1 MNPTHSLEQGVCA
14 VRPGGALKGT
24 IRVPGDKSISHRA
37 VMLGA
42 LAHGKTRIQ
51 GFLESED
58 CIATLKAF
66 EQMGVLTARD
76 DDDFLIQGAGEAGL
90 QEPDN
95 VLDMGNSG
103 TGSRLLLGVLAGQ
116 PFTAVLTGDSSL
128 RSRPMAR
135 VTNPLGEMGARF
147 MGRQN
152 GSLLPL
158 TVQGGELKGL
168 QYQSPV
174 ASAQIKS
181 AILFAGLFAKGET
194 AVHEPGPSRDHT
206 ERMLQSFGVEVDCE
220 PGLAALQGGQ
230 PLQGRTVKVP
240 GDISSAAF
248 FMVAAA
254 IIPDSEL
261 LIESVGV
268 NPTRTGILEVLQE
281 MGADITVSNEQ
292 MMGAEPV
299 ADIHIRHSELRGAR
313 ISGETVVRMIDEFPI
328 FAVAAAYATSESV
341 VEGAEELR
349 VKESDRITA
358 VVNQLRRMGA
368 ELEESPDGFRVKGGG
383 KLRGAKVYS
392 LGDHRIAMSTA
403 VAGLA
408 AQGETKIRG
417 TAPIAT
423 SFPNFFDLMNSLQDG
438 CIEVES

>member
-1 MNPTHSLEQGVCA
+1 MKSNHSLEHGVCI
-14 VRPGGALKGT
+14 VRPSGALNGV

-37 VMLGA
+37 VMLGG
-42 LAHGKTRIQ
+42 LAHGKTTIH

-66 EQMGVLTARD
+66 ERMGVLAARD
-76 DDDFLIQGAGEAGL
+76 GGDFLIQGAGAAGL

-135 VTNPLGEMGARF
+135 VTNPLSEMGACF
-147 MGRQN
+147 MGRKN
-152 GSLLPL
+152 GTLLPL
-158 TVQGGELKGL
+158 TVQGGKLKGI
-168 QYQSPV
+168 QYKSPV

-181 AILFAGLFAKGET
+181 AILLAGLFAEGET

-206 ERMLQSFGVEVDCE
+206 ERMLQSFGVEVKCE
-220 PGLAALQGGQ
+220 PGLVALQGNQILKGH
-230 PLQGRTVKVP
+230 TIDVP

-254 IIPDSEL
+254 ILPDSDL
-261 LIESVGV
+261 LIEGVGV

-281 MGADITVSNEQ
+281 MGADISIQNER

-299 ADIHIRHSELRGAR
+299 ADIRVRHSELRGVR
-313 ISGETVVRMIDEFPI
+313 VSGETVVRMIDEFPI

-358 VVNQLRRMGA
+358 VVNQLKRMGA
-368 ELEESPDGFRVKGGG
+368 DLQETPDGFTVKGGG
-383 KLRGAKVYS
+383 GLRGAEVMS
-392 LGDHRIAMSTA
+392 LGDHRIAMSA
-403 VAGLA
+403 VVAALA
-408 AQGETKIRG
+408 AQGETKIQG
-417 TAPIAT
+417 TAPVAT
-423 SFPNFFDLMNSLQDG
+423 SFPNFFELMNSLQDG
-438 CIEVES
+438 CVEVKQ